1 MGGEMV
7 EDIRERTFAFAVKV
21 MTFVSNFPDR
31 TSMYVVTRQV
41 LRSGTSIGANVEEA
55 HAASSRA
62 DFVYRIEIA
71 LREARETSFWLRL
84 IKASYLL
91 KAERMDEIIAESEEL
106 KKILGAIASKSRGK
120 TKSKA

>member
-1 MGGEMV
+1 MQKV
-7 EDIRERTFAFAVKV
+7 RDIRERTFEFALLVVKLSQSLPSSKESWV
-21 MTFVSNFPDR
+21 IAE
-31 TSMYVVTRQV
+31 QV

>member
-1 MGGEMV
+1 MQKV
-7 EDIRERTFAFAVKV
+7 RDIRERTFEFALRVVKLSQSLPSSKESWV
-21 MTFVSNFPDR
+21 IAE
-31 TSMYVVTRQV
+31 QV
-41 LRSGTSIGANVEEA
+41 LRSRTSIGANVEEA

>member
-1 MGGEMV
+1 MQKV
-7 EDIRERTFAFAVKV
+7 RDIQERTFEFALRVVKLSQGLSPTKESWV
-21 MTFVSNFPDR
+21 IAK
-31 TSMYVVTRQV
+31 QL

-84 IKASYLL
+84 IKASNLL
-91 KAERMDEIIAESEEL
+91 KAERIDEIIAESEEL

-120 TKSKA
+120 AKSRD